1 MMSKTG
7 IVYLVGA
14 GPGDPGLI
22 TLNGLDALR
31 RSDVVVFDRLAPPEL
46 LKHAKAN
53 AELISAAKSPGSVA
67 LSQAQINAVLID
79 RARKG
84 KSVCRL
90 KGGDPFVFG
99 RGGEEA
105 IALSEAEVPYAV
117 VPGISSAVGA
127 AAYAGIPVTHRG
139 LASSVTVVTGSEMH
153 EPSMSSVNW
162 NAVAQAGG
170 TTVVLMGASRI
181 DEIASVLISHGR
193 CGDEPAAAVQRGTST
208 EQRTVTSTL
217 AGIAAEVRK
226 AELAA
231 PIALVIG
238 EVVALRDQISW
249 FDTRP
254 LFGKRILVTRARSQA
269 SRLASGLTELGAEV
283 IECPVIRSTSMQDT
297 TELDAALV
305 NLGQYEW
312 AAFASPNGVNQAF
325 DRMRRLGFDARAFAN
340 CKIAAVGP
348 ATVSALKSRGIDA
361 DMTPDTFTAEGLV
374 ESFRATS
381 VKPKNAVVF
390 RSDIGRET
398 IPRGLRQLGA
408 DVTEVATYRT
418 ILEEDS
424 AAIARAAFQEG
435 IDVVTF
441 TSSSTVKNLRTLL
454 DGDVSPINKGVV
466 VCMGPVTAS
475 TAESFGIEV
484 DTMPEEQSIP
494 GIIAAIRNYF
504 RIAD

>member
-1 MMSKTG
+1 MSTTG
-7 IVYLVGA
+7 FVYLVGA

-22 TLNGLDALR
+22 TLNGLEALR
-31 RSDVVVFDRLAPPEL
+31 KSDVVVFDRLAPAAL
-46 LKHAKAN
+46 LKHAKTN

-67 LSQAQINAVLID
+67 LTQEQTNAVLID

-105 IALSEAEVPYAV
+105 IALAKAKVPFAV
-117 VPGISSAVGA
+117 IPGVTSAIGA

-139 LASSVTVVTGSEMH
+139 LASSMTVVTGSEMQD
-153 EPSMSSVNW
+153 PTNSGVNW
-162 NAVAQAGG
+162 EAVANTDG
-170 TTVVLMGASRI
+170 TVVVLMGASRI
-181 DEIASVLISHGR
+181 AEIASILISHGR
-193 CGDEPAAAVQRGTST
+193 SGDEPAAAVHRGTSI
-208 EQRTVTSTL
+208 EQRTITSTL
-217 AGIAAEVRK
+217 SNVAMEVHE

-231 PIALVIG
+231 PIALIIG
-238 EVVALRDQISW
+238 DVVSLREQISW

-283 IECPVIRSTSMQDT
+283 VECPVIKSTSVEDT
-297 TELDAALV
+297 TELDAALA
-305 NLGQYEW
+305 NLSRYEW

-325 DRMRRLGFDARAFAN
+325 DRMHLLGLDARAFAS

-348 ATVSALKSRGIDA
+348 ATVSALKSHGIVA

-374 ESFRATS
+374 EAFRTKG
-381 VKPKNAVVF
+381 VTPETAVVF

-408 DVTEVATYRT
+408 DVTEVAAYRT

-424 AAIARAAFQEG
+424 AEKARSAFQDG

-441 TSSSTVKNLRTLL
+441 TSSSTVKNLRRLL
-454 DGDVSPINKGVV
+454 DGDVTPINNGVV

-475 TAESFGIEV
+475 TAESFGINV
-484 DTMPEEQSIP
+484 DIVPEEQSIP
-494 GIIAAIRNYF
+494 GIIAAIQNYF
-504 RIAD
+504 ATAD

>member
-1 MMSKTG
+1 MVDAAMSQQ
-7 IVYLVGA
+7 
-14 GPGDPGLI
+14 
-22 TLNGLDALR
+22 LR
-31 RSDVVVFDRLAPPEL
+31 YNAAHRPNSAPSHRRL
-46 LKHAKAN
+46 
-53 AELISAAKSPGSVA
+53 
-67 LSQAQINAVLID
+67 
-79 RARKG
+79 
-84 KSVCRL
+84 
-90 KGGDPFVFG
+90 
-99 RGGEEA
+99 
-105 IALSEAEVPYAV
+105 
-117 VPGISSAVGA
+117 
-127 AAYAGIPVTHRG
+127 
-139 LASSVTVVTGSEMH
+139 
-153 EPSMSSVNW
+153 
-162 NAVAQAGG
+162 
-170 TTVVLMGASRI
+170 
-181 DEIASVLISHGR
+181 
-193 CGDEPAAAVQRGTST
+193 QR
-208 EQRTVTSTL
+208 
-217 AGIAAEVRK
+217 IAAEVRK

-475 TAESFGIEV
+475 TAESFGHRSGYRARRAINSRNHRG
-484 DTMPEEQSIP
+484 DPELLSNC
-494 GIIAAIRNYF
+494 GLGRNDLF
-504 RIAD
+504 SPTRFHTIQTSEGRCRSTGAQR